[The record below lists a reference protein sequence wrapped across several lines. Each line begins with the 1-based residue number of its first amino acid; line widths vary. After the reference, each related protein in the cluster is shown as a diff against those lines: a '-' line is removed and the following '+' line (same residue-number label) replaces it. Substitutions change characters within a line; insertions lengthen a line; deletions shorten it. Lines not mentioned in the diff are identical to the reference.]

1 MSCVFDYP
9 PTYLDTVCPTVD
21 LDGNIFIYRSYSAA
35 QILSSH
41 ENARL
46 SGFMLFI
53 FYIWI
58 VGVVYFNRL
67 PAATVTT
74 GNFLRLQH
82 ITVFNL
88 LKPNDIYIYIYR
100 TAQLTS
106 RRYILNIYSTNIHN
120 EYFKHAV

>member
-88 LKPNDIYIYIYR
+88 LKPNDIYIYIYI
-100 TAQLTS
+100 
-106 RRYILNIYSTNIHN
+106 YIVRHS
-120 EYFKHAV
+120 